1 MYSKELLKLIR
12 KDVDNVSYFILRIY
26 ILIHI
31 ITDRDYNNNKK

>member
-1 MYSKELLKLIR
+1 MYSKEILKLIR
-12 KDVDNVSYFILRIY
+12 KDVDYVSYFILRIC